1 MKKVSNLVS
10 TILSSLVFALMPVVS
25 QAIGLGNIMLHSHLN
40 EPLEADIALTDLKG
54 FDPSDVIVTVA
65 DQQAYEEAGLQPIGW
80 LTSIRFQVLKSEVG
94 GRPVLKL
101 KTKDVVKDPF
111 VDLLIE
117 VKWPGGRLLR
127 EYTLLLDPP
136 KSVIPTT
143 RSIQKKQKNSPMIGA
158 QTEEI
163 SYQEPM
169 PRESTPQVGAS
180 RQVKTVP
187 GGTYGPIGDESL
199 WSIAKSLSQN
209 THSNVHQAVMA
220 IAEKNPHA
228 FRDGNINYML
238 SGAVLKLPDKAE
250 LEHYSLEQSQYY
262 IAMQGQT
269 PYHEPHFSHAPSIA
283 VAKPI
288 TQKAHKPLKL
298 VAPVQSLETAVK
310 ATATQAKPENQVVMA
325 ERLTLIEE
333 AIDTLKRNNEDMTR
347 KNQSLQNQ
355 NQSLEKLLS
364 MKEDEIKK
372 LVDMV
377 KQPSTPTALA
387 EPLLAAPVA
396 STQVSDTVSQ
406 PQFAVAVSDIPQ
418 KQVGLSE
425 TQNLTSPHLADVTQA
440 PPPVL
445 AAQPK
450 TESPAPNLAENNIKP
465 NAIKVDN
472 IAPHNPAETKAIS
485 ADDDAIHLSPAQPQ
499 TSDEPIKARSSA
511 LLWFLMFGL
520 SAMAVTFAW
529 LRRHTLQDLVSSKV
543 HAFFTPRDKEALA
556 PVAPG
561 AGQEVANYG
570 MQFDLDRALDAIAAQ
585 EKKFKKPAHSG
596 LKQSQ
601 EIDENE
607 NRFDLKF
614 ADAQECISY
623 ERYGQAEKILREI
636 LQQKPD
642 EWVAVY
648 KLLDLYVLT
657 EKYAEFENLYVGL
670 PKDLNDI
677 APRVWSKIETLYQKV
692 VNEKA
697 VGFQSSDKAA
707 PAEKTPLEPGVTKT
721 QAPLSTKAAGT
732 SNSNEYIDLSKE
744 YKLALES
751 HTDTNIET
759 AAGTDPEDDTI
770 NIETLPSAEVEEVE
784 AVPEPTNNIPDLQK
798 AQIALAKAYIDMGE
812 FEDAKGILNE
822 LKKDATGS
830 NLKQIDML
838 LESITH
844 D

>member
-80 LTSIRFQVLKSEVG
+80 LTSIRFQVLKGEVG

-101 KTKDVVKDPF
+101 KTKEVVKDPF

-143 RSIQKKQKNSPMIGA
+143 RSIQKKQKISTVIGA
-158 QTEEI
+158 QA
-163 SYQEPM
+163 EPI
-169 PRESTPQVGAS
+169 PVKEPVREAAPQVGAS
-180 RQVKTVP
+180 RHVKTVP

-269 PYHEPHFSHAPSIA
+269 PYHEPHLAQAEHIFA
-283 VAKPI
+283 AKPVVH
-288 TQKAHKPLKL
+288 KAHKPLKL

-310 ATATQAKPENQVVMA
+310 ATTGTQAKPENQVVMA

-377 KQPSTPTALA
+377 KQPSTTPNTALT
-387 EPLLAAPVA
+387 EPALAAPVTPA
-396 STQVSDTVSQ
+396 STSAPTNEVGQE
-406 PQFAVAVSDIPQ
+406 PFAVAVSDVPF
-418 KQVGLSE
+418 KADLGS
-425 TQNLTSPHLADVTQA
+425 TSQNLTAPNLADVTQA
-440 PPPVL
+440 SLPQVKAEPKPESL
-445 AAQPK
+445 AQI
-450 TESPAPNLAENNIKP
+450 EPNLAEHAVKP

-472 IAPHNPAETKAIS
+472 IAPHNQAQTKAIS
-485 ADDDAIHLSPAQPQ
+485 ADDDSLHLSPAKPL
-499 TSDEPIKARSSA
+499 TNEEPAKSGSSA
-511 LLWFLMFGL
+511 LLWFLMLGL
-520 SAMAVTFAW
+520 SAMAVVFAW
-529 LRRHTLQDLVSSKV
+529 LKRHFLQDVLTEKL
-543 HAFFTPRDKEALA
+543 HAFFAPREKDVLA
-556 PVAPG
+556 TVAVG
-561 AGQEVANYG
+561 AGEEVANYG
-570 MQFDLDRALDAIAAQ
+570 LQFDLDRALDAIAAQ
-585 EKKFKKPAHSG
+585 EKKFKKATPLN
-596 LKQSQ
+596 LKQSK
-601 EIDENE
+601 DNVENE

-614 ADAQECISY
+614 ADAEECISY
-623 ERYGQAEKILREI
+623 ERYGQAEKILKEV

-642 EWVAVY
+642 EWVAIF
-648 KLLDLYVLT
+648 KLLELYVLT
-657 EKYAEFENLYVGL
+657 EKYAEFERLYEGL

-677 APRVWSKIETLYQKV
+677 APRIWSKIETLSQKV
-692 VNEKA
+692 VSEKA
-697 VGFQSSDKAA
+697 IRFQSSVKAEPVA
-707 PAEKTPLEPGVTKT
+707 KAPLE
-721 QAPLSTKAAGT
+721 LSKEIKSQVKDDA
-732 SNSNEYIDLSKE
+732 NEFLDLSKD
-744 YKLALES
+744 YPLALEN
-751 HTDTNIET
+751 D
-759 AAGTDPEDDTI
+759 ADTI
-770 NIETLPSAEVEEVE
+770 NIESLPSATVEEIEEV
-784 AVPEPTNNIPDLQK
+784 PTNNTPDIQK

-812 FEDAKGILNE
+812 FEDAKGILHE
-822 LKKDATGS
+822 LKKEATGN
-830 NLKQIDML
+830 NLKQIDLL